1 MNDHTNT
8 LTWNLQTFAEPTDR
22 DNSTNNPEPADNPPD
37 TLANTSNTP
46 QGNDNPTQQGNS
58 NQPGNNNP
66 APSLLQQALGNQPT
80 SYDFTQSLP
89 EGYELD
95 EATSKAFGD
104 ICSGMKLTNEQANQ
118 IAAYGFQWQQ
128 QVLAN
133 MQAQEQ
139 AAYAKEAEET
149 QAFFGTKFDDT
160 MKNVTIAVN
169 SLERQYPG
177 FTEALNRGGVGNN
190 KAMLQVLAKVGT
202 LLKEDPGVGGGSP
215 AKANN
220 NPYPNTN
227 WDDL

>member
-8 LTWNLQTFAEPTDR
+8 LIWNLQTFAEPTGGDNPVDNQPTADNAPA
-22 DNSTNNPEPADNPPD
+22 DNSTNAPTNNPPD
-37 TLANTSNTP
+37 N
-46 QGNDNPTQQGNS
+46 TQQGSN
-58 NQPGNNNP
+58 NQPGNGP
-66 APSLLQQALGNQPT
+66 TQSLLEQTLGNQPT
-80 SYDFTQSLP
+80 SYDFTGSLP

-104 ICSGMKLTNEQANQ
+104 ICSEMKLTNEQANQ

-128 QVLAN
+128 QILAN

-149 QAFFGTKFDDT
+149 KAFFGAKFDDT

-169 SLERQYPG
+169 SMEREYPG
-177 FTEALNRGGVGNN
+177 FTEALNKGGVGNN
-190 KAMLQVLAKVGT
+190 KAVLQVLAKVGT